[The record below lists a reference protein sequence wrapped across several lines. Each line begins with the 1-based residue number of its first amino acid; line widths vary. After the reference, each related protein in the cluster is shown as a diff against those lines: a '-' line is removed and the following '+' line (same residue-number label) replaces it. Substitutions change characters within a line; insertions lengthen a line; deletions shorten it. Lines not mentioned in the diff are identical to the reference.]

1 MDEDKVK
8 KDGIKLIEEF
18 SRMLRGVEEVEE
30 THYVIDL
37 KNVTRRGKK
46 SAKKD
51 FMKKLKGLAPRWKDN
66 YVVAEKG
73 I

>member
-18 SRMLRGVEEVEE
+18 SRMLMGVDEVEE
-30 THYVIDL
+30 THYVVDL
-37 KNVTRRGKK
+37 KNVTRKGKK

-51 FMKKLKGLAPRWKDN
+51 FRERLKGLAPRWKDN
-66 YVVAEKG
+66 YLVAEKG